1 METLK
6 LVFYILGSAAF
17 LGLIIFFIALI
28 FNKDDG
34 IDLEQGRINYLSRE
48 VDRLDKKIDEY
59 ALGKKYNFDFAGATK
74 FEEKE
79 KKYVEKIRQLE
90 KILVAEEIQ
99 VNVDGQVTNLK
110 ADKLK
115 YEKSNLQNEVERL
128 NSLLERANGV
138 MTVTEEDEN
147 ILDIVDKILA
157 EEKTTGRGYNTVT
170 TLKNKKSK

>member
-48 VDRLDKKIDEY
+48 VDRLDNKIDEY

-74 FEEKE
+74 F
-79 KKYVEKIRQLE
+79 
-90 KILVAEEIQ
+90 
-99 VNVDGQVTNLK
+99 
-110 ADKLK
+110 
-115 YEKSNLQNEVERL
+115 
-128 NSLLERANGV
+128 
-138 MTVTEEDEN
+138 
-147 ILDIVDKILA
+147 
-157 EEKTTGRGYNTVT
+157 
-170 TLKNKKSK
+170 

>member
-59 ALGKKYNFDFAGATK
+59 ALGKKFNLDFAGATK

-99 VNVDGQVTNLK
+99 LSDDEQVTNMK

-115 YEKSNLQNEVERL
+115 YEKYELNLEKTYLENEVERL
-128 NSLLERANGV
+128 NSLLEMAKGV
-138 MTVTEEDEN
+138 ITVTEEDE
-147 ILDIVDKILA
+147 KYF
-157 EEKTTGRGYNTVT
+157 RHC
-170 TLKNKKSK
+170 